1 MKFDELNLVNQE
13 LKTVINV
20 NDKEIEIQHYL
31 PIASK
36 INLIQLAIQQSSQED
51 GFINDILYETFFNLY
66 VVFFYTNLEFTD
78 EQKMN
83 ALETY
88 DLLESNGLIAT
99 ITAGIP
105 KEEYDQLVYYG
116 EAYRDALDK
125 HRKSFVGIVNEVM
138 KQLPAQM
145 DKVNEIAQ
153 NFDPSK
159 FQAVVDF
166 ATAANGGR
174 NINTNQSVED

>member
-13 LKTVINV
+13 LKTVIEV
-20 NDKEIEIQHYL
+20 EGKEIEIQHYL

-51 GFINDILYETFFNLY
+51 GFINSILYEAFFHLY

-78 EQKMN
+78 EQKTN

-88 DLLESNGLIAT
+88 DILESNGLIAH
-99 ITAGIP
+99 IIAGIP
-105 KEEYDQLVYYG
+105 KQEYDDLVYYG
-116 EAYRDALDK
+116 ETYRRDLNS

-138 KQLPAQM
+138 QQLPAQM

-159 FQAVVDF
+159 FQAVIDF

-174 NINTNQSVED
+174 NINTNQPVKD